1 MARQNKQQLKAML
14 YNVEELKGLDMDAT
28 AVCVERVG
36 EMQITKG
43 RKLALEIALLVI
55 NEESVKGADYVE
67 LYKSLISSKLVTLNK
82 RAIIKKKCLLH

>member
-1 MARQNKQQLKAML
+1 LKAML